1 MGRRRA
7 VTRPLVDERDE
18 RFAVGPSRIPNAGN
32 GLFARVA
39 LKKGD
44 RLTIVGVL
52 VAAESASDLCTRYA
66 DHYKYRVGDHL
77 LIPIGY
83 GAMVNHSSTPNM
95 GKVID
100 GGNVYLEAL
109 RDIGEGDEL
118 SFSYDPRALE
128 RFGLTP

>member
-1 MGRRRA
+1 LRHVGEMLQAFVGYQLRTTKIQRCYVIESRK
-7 VTRPLVDERDE
+7 PLEILVVDSLEED
-18 RFAVGPSRIPNAGN
+18 N
-32 GLFARVA
+32 A
-39 LKKGD
+39 LKAKWNFRHL
-44 RLTIVGVL
+44 RL
-52 VAAESASDLCTRYA
+52 RYA